1 MRMSF
6 ITNQIIKRNKK
17 WKVYTYIWLINCEYF
32 NNLNEDRDMAGIFIS
47 PSPYLYP
54 IEKIGDFPYPY
65 PYSVNAR
72 IPYQNGDGFGQ
83 YPRE

>member
-1 MRMSF
+1 MSF

-17 WKVYTYIWLINCEYF
+17 WKVYIYIWLINCEYF